1 MNIIEDSNTYFN
13 LGDAYYKD
21 EQYNDAI
28 NAYTNAIDM
37 DNNNILYY
45 SRRALCYLIVKDYA
59 SAEYDMVSI
68 INLQEH
74 GDEIYK
80 ILLKLNPRRVHSP
93 MLASHL
99 A

>member
-68 INLQEH
+68 MNLQEH

-80 ILLKLNPRRVHSP
+80 ILLKLNFTINS
-93 MLASHL
+93 LQK
-99 A
+99 